1 MTNTAP
7 TGGVIE
13 VKHDK
18 NKRTEREKTRTWLIV
33 GAEKRQEAVSC
44 ITSGLVTAFVRFLS
58 RANLHRQPQMDH
70 PHLRHLMPEPV
81 CRCACERGRQTVV
94 VIYVLYE
101 VYQGVWA
108 RMHSIML
115 VMCLRWSRSLCSSS
129 TCDVC
134 LENDVC
140 AQNACVAAWR
150 SDSGLDLVPHG
161 DTQSLLQPKVFVCEQ
176 NTEQKTEF
184 THKPLSVWNML
195 LQVILLD

>member
-1 MTNTAP
+1 MTN

-13 VKHDK
+13 EKHDK
-18 NKRTEREKTRTWLIV
+18 DKRTEREKTRTWLIV

-58 RANLHRQPQMDH
+58 QANLHRQPQMDH
-70 PHLRHLMPEPV
+70 PHLRHLMPEP
-81 CRCACERGRQTVV
+81 
-94 VIYVLYE
+94 IYVLYE

-140 AQNACVAAWR
+140 AQNACVAVWR

-161 DTQSLLQPKVFVCEQ
+161 NTQSLLQPKVFVCEQ
-176 NTEQKTEF
+176 NTKQKTENLH
-184 THKPLSVWNML
+184 TNL
-195 LQVILLD
+195 LVSETCCCR